1 MTLCLKNSNIK
12 QILNAASNT
21 ILIFCLLGM
30 TPHGYICGGQKFTNR
45 WITLMLSLDHLATLK
60 FPISSQVFMYIQNIE
75 IHSKQCCQLSTFV
88 WFESHHAGVHR
99 VEVMCWSSSDL
110 AAMDCEEGPGNFRQV
125 LPRRSRFSASA
136 SQSLLACNRNTLQK
150 RLQHE
155 GVNLIR
161 RYVAGS

>member
-1 MTLCLKNSNIK
+1 MQLLYNPHFLPPRHDTTWIYVWGAKFHQSMSNFDA
-12 QILNAASNT
+12 Q
-21 ILIFCLLGM
+21 LGS
-30 TPHGYICGGQKFTNR
+30 PCH
-45 WITLMLSLDHLATLK
+45 
-60 FPISSQVFMYIQNIE
+60 PISSQVFMYIQNIE
-75 IHSKQCCQLSTFV
+75 LHSKQCCQLSTFV

-155 GVNLIR
+155 GVNFIR
-161 RYVAGS
+161 RYAAGS